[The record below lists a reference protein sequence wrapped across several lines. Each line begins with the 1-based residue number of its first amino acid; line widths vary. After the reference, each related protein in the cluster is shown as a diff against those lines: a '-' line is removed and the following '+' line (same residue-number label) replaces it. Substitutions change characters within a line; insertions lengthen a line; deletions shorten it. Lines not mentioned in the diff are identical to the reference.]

1 MKDILMKCG
10 GYKELMNCRIVTK
23 CLVVREMYR
32 LRLQANVPCV
42 VVFCE

>member
-10 GYKELMNCRIVTK
+10 GYKELTTCRFVTK
-23 CLVVREMYR
+23 CLLVRDMYCFH
-32 LRLQANVPCV
+32 LQANVPCV